1 VGGPQA
7 REVQKFT
14 TPCGFH
20 WLCFEVDVIQEHIQV
35 GVAPGLHELS
45 SQLGDLLRNVRSR
58 EVFGRKNEAAR
69 GLAALD

>member
-1 VGGPQA
+1 
-7 REVQKFT
+7 
-14 TPCGFH
+14 
-20 WLCFEVDVIQEHIQV
+20 VIQEHIQV